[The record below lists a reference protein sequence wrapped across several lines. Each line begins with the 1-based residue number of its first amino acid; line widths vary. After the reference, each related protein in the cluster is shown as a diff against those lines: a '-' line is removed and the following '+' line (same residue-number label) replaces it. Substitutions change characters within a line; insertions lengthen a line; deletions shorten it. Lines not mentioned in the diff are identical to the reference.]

1 MLEIRQV
8 ATVARWAALLITA
21 SILAACGQSAAVS
34 GNSTAAGA
42 QPASSTPAT
51 ATLTLTGAPAT
62 SVIAGSAYTFQPSV
76 SDGSGTV
83 TFSITGTPAWAT
95 FNATTGALTGSPT
108 STDEGTSR
116 AITITASD
124 GGTTASIGPFTIDVT
139 APGAP
144 PPATGS
150 ATLSWVAPTQNT
162 NGTTVTDLAG
172 FRIYYGMKAGALT
185 KTIDVP
191 GPTTTTYIMGNLAAG
206 TYFFAVAA
214 YTTMGTESALSD
226 IASKTI

>member
-8 ATVARWAALLITA
+8 ATVARCAALLITA
-21 SILAACGQSAAVS
+21 SILAACGQSSPVS
-34 GNSTAAGA
+34 GNSTAAASA

-76 SDGSGTV
+76 SESSGTV

-108 STDEGTSR
+108 SADEGTTG
-116 AITITASD
+116 AITIIASD
-124 GGTTASIGPFTIDVT
+124 GRTTASIGPFTIDVT
-139 APGAP
+139 ARGAP
-144 PPATGS
+144 TTGS
-150 ATLSWVAPTQNT
+150 ATLSWVAPTHNT
-162 NGTTVTDLAG
+162 DGTPVTNLAG
-172 FRIYYGMKAGALT
+172 FRIYYGTNADALT
-185 KTIDVP
+185 QTIDVP
-191 GPTTTTYIMGNLAAG
+191 GPTTTAYIIEKLAAG

-226 IASKTI
+226 IASKTT